1 MENEHEEILKKMQTI
16 DKSLNTTVTLT
27 LEDGPQ
33 LVFTAINTT
42 VYMRAR
48 ALLQTPDQNIFAEPE
63 TLGWI
68 NEFSEGATLLDI
80 GANVGTFSIY
90 AAAVKKARVYSFE
103 PSSPNFFCSTG
114 TSNSMI
120 FIIWYIHSRLLL
132 VTKIKLI
139 FFTCLT

>member
-1 MENEHEEILKKMQTI
+1 MGNEHEEILKKMQTI
-16 DKSLNTTVTLT
+16 DESLNTTITLT
-27 LEDGPQ
+27 LEGGPQ

-68 NEFSEGATLLDI
+68 NEFSESATLLDI
-80 GANVGTFSIY
+80 GANVGTYSIY

-103 PSSPNFFCSTG
+103 RSSPKQFCSTE
-114 TSNSMI
+114 TSDSMTC
-120 FIIWYIHSRLLL
+120 IIWYVHSRLLL
-132 VTKIKLI
+132 VTKIKLV